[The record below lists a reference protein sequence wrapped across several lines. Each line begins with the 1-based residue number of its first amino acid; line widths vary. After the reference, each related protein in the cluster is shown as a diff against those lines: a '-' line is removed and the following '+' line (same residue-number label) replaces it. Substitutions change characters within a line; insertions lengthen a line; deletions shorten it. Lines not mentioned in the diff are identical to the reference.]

1 MFGHQGFPV
10 ILLSG
15 SDGPY
20 DQVFEVG
27 APVDDIVWLCSVS
40 VYKIISHQW
49 ERFDHT
55 YPEN

>member
-1 MFGHQGFPV
+1 MLGHQDVPF

-20 DQVFEVG
+20 DQVFEVS
-27 APVDDIVWLCSVS
+27 APVNDIVWFCSVS
-40 VYKIISHQW
+40 FHKIILHQR

-55 YPEN
+55 HLEN